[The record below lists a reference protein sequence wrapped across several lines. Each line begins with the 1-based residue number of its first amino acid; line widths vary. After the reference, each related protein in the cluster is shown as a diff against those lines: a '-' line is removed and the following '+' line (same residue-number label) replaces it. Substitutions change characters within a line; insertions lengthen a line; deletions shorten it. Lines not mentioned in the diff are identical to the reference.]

1 MHLSDAKLY
10 MYLVQPNPPA
20 AARELEITRAAIRET
35 QAMLDA
41 LREEEAELEAEL
53 EPDRA

>member
-1 MHLSDAKLY
+1 MHLSDAKLHL
-10 MYLVQPNPPA
+10 YLSTPNPPA
-20 AARELEITRAAIRET
+20 AARELEITRKAIRET

-53 EPDRA
+53 EPNRA